1 MVARLLLCDC
11 WVVCY
16 VIAGLLLCGRW
27 AVAMWLLGC
36 CYVIAGLLLCGWWAV
51 AMWLLGCCYV
61 IAGLSLCDFWSVLGG
76 CWDDLSGLINVI
88 SFCFSLLD
96 LGRFWFCG
104 GPWSF
109 SRVWSLLSQIKGS
122 QRLVCHHRLLPIRPV
137 LQTEPQRN
145 TGIHRKHRTWW
156 DEKID
161 RKDDRRLSQP
171 LSHRRQMVSHTG
183 DERARRNK
191 DKRPDRLGARRPEE
205 RRRKRREDE
214 HKSPNMLRFSFI
226 LHPIFNNSIQFLH
239 CRLRLCASEEGP
251 SGASTRICTDGP
263 QIPALTHTTASQQV
277 MNSNVRKVA
286 SWTF

>member
-1 MVARLLLCDC
+1 MELQSCLVSP
-11 WVVCY
+11 
-16 VIAGLLLCGRW
+16 
-27 AVAMWLLGC
+27 
-36 CYVIAGLLLCGWWAV
+36 
-51 AMWLLGCCYV
+51 
-61 IAGLSLCDFWSVLGG
+61 LSDPRAHSGWSVITDF
-76 CWDDLSGLINVI
+76 CPSDLS
-88 SFCFSLLD
+88 FK
-96 LGRFWFCG
+96 
-104 GPWSF
+104 
-109 SRVWSLLSQIKGS
+109 LS
-122 QRLVCHHRLLPIRPV
+122 HRET
-137 LQTEPQRN
+137 QESTES
-145 TGIHRKHRTWW
+145 TGHDE

-286 SWTF
+286 S